1 MAVFK
6 HPADFVNQNVA
17 LLRDRQSSMYSI
29 FLESKPTFTTYYHVN
44 KIRSRTDKGLKMPE
58 KLNGAL
64 SPIRYNK
71 LIGFPLY
78 GIEQIQLQLEEE
90 DEGLTS
96 DYSGEAL
103 ILPNTIHPTPDDY
116 FIINYLE
123 KKYMF
128 RITNYA
134 YDTIKSNNYYKI
146 EYTIQSVDIDF
157 FNDIERQVVKTY
169 YTQFENIGTDDKV
182 FLTEEA
188 KLDSDK
194 ISALYDAVAQ
204 DYLDMFYRPMSDPY
218 NTLLFTRESTS
229 WNSDYDYIFD
239 QNLVAFCNKHQLFY
253 KENST
258 DSLQLYEE
266 PRKYFYMDYKNSI
279 YDRLEHKEKDTLDS
293 ICNYFSLEP
302 TVSMDSI
309 FMYYRD
315 KRPKYLRAYRG
326 STNYYGGTN
335 EEYIPSSFV
344 SNINNETTDQI
355 TDPIDKFIAYWLTD
369 NTGDDNKNLMDLLDN
384 ISKYH
389 NRYTFH
395 NFIFIPLFL
404 YCLMNLYNTIAN
416 SGEDNIDGIADELGN
431 EMGIENV

>member
-1 MAVFK
+1 MATFK
-6 HPADFVNQNVA
+6 TPAEFVNQNVA

-71 LIGFPLY
+71 LLNFPLY

-96 DYSGEAL
+96 DYSGEAI

-146 EYTIQSVDIDF
+146 EFTIQSVDVDF
-157 FNDIERQVVKTY
+157 FNDIENQVVKVY

-182 FLTEEA
+182 FLTEED
-188 KLDSDK
+188 KIDSDK
-194 ISALYDAVAQ
+194 IAAAYDAICQ
-204 DYLDMFYRPMSDPY
+204 DYLDAYYEPMKDPY
-218 NTLLFTRESTS
+218 NTLLFTRESEA

-239 QNLVAFCNKHQLFY
+239 QNLVHFCNKHQLFY
-253 KENST
+253 KSNST
-258 DSLQLYEE
+258 ESIQLYEE
-266 PRKYFYMDYKNSI
+266 PRKYFHMDYRKSI
-279 YDRLEHKEKDTLDS
+279 YDRLEHNEADMVDS
-293 ICNYFSLEP
+293 VNKYFSLEP
-302 TVSMDSI
+302 TVSMNSI

-315 KRPKYLRAYRG
+315 RRPKYLRTYNG
-326 STNYYGGTN
+326 KINFYGGLN
-335 EEYIPSSFV
+335 EEYLPSVFIDS
-344 SNINNETTDQI
+344 IKNNTPDEI
-355 TDPIDKFIAYWLTD
+355 TNPIDKFIVNWMTNNRGDNNENLLT
-369 NTGDDNKNLMDLLDN
+369 LLDS

-389 NRYTFH
+389 NKYNFH

-404 YCLMNLYNTIAN
+404 YCLMNLYNEIAN
-416 SGEDNIDGIADELGN
+416 TVDTDIDGIEDELGN
-431 EMGIENV
+431 EMSAENI